1 MATCT
6 SLITK
11 AERFIIIKL
20 GPIYIV
26 KVYLPESCVCG
37 RDEVIADICSQ
48 IENCVSIHGNEL
60 IVFGGDFNL
69 EFVNGATCC
78 ADLNSFMS
86 DNNLSVCDSKF
97 PDNVKHTYCHETR
110 NCSSWIDHFAV
121 SGSLFDKVDD
131 AVVIDTGNNLSDHCP
146 IWIKLT
152 DFETLTLK
160 ASVQTK
166 TAVPEVSPLDG
177 TR

>member
-1 MATCT
+1 LATCT

-11 AERFIIIKL
+11 TERFIIIKL